1 MNNYF
6 YISESTNSQEGPVSA
21 DELIKHIK
29 PETMIWRPGM
39 AEWSAASTVAEIAQ
53 KLMPQPVAP
62 VSQMASG
69 FVADGGSYASQ
80 PMQGYPQQNGGYQQ
94 PMQGYPQQNGG
105 YQQPMQGYPQQNGG
119 YPQQPMQGYPQP
131 NGPVDDSDFFPNYK
145 EWSIALLIFSIFS
158 VFIHLLNV
166 IPVVLSIISLVKGGS
181 IDRYN
186 MMGDKI
192 NAKYTSQTVK
202 KLLTTG
208 LIVMIIFIVIGIIV
222 LANRRY

>member
-53 KLMPQPVAP
+53 MLMPQPGAP

-80 PMQGYPQQNGGYQQ
+80 QPMQGYPQQNGGYQ
-94 PMQGYPQQNGG
+94 
-105 YQQPMQGYPQQNGG
+105 QQPMQGYPQQNGG